1 MGLSCKP
8 MGKLKGL
15 FTKIELEQ
23 LKEAK
28 EIKKAN
34 GKGKKNKIESNA
46 N

>member
-8 MGKLKGL
+8 TGKMKGI

-28 EIKKAN
+28 EIKRAN
-34 GKGKKNKIESNA
+34 GKGKKNKIESSVN
-46 N
+46 